1 MAALRGEGG
10 PAGVAPGARQ
20 QARPL
25 RVQVVRT
32 GDSVFFHHSNDVKI
46 EEITRAVFSL
56 TT

>member
-25 RVQVVRT
+25 RVQAVRT
-32 GDSVFFHHSNDVKI
+32 GNVVVVITVSMSELRNLRGMFSV
-46 EEITRAVFSL
+46 
-56 TT
+56 